1 MSSYDASVHRK
12 VVQYCVTHRSYYF
25 VRTAIEHCLSDYLK
39 VPKDFYNASK

>member
-12 VVQYCVTHRSYYF
+12 VVQHRSYYF